1 MESRPRQPISPEEIV
16 VETTKKP
23 FSRRAVLKFGGLGL
37 ASLATLGAL
46 EAVSFIPKRMA
57 HAAAAST
64 NFPDIQ
70 FDIGNFIA
78 PVQTFNG
85 IPFHFGPVYTLFAT
99 TRLTRTPSKSDQ
111 QVLANALNTIEANY
125 TFSPSGVFVFVA
137 YGLPYFNRLPQSLV
151 ASHMPRLLTDNS
163 RFPLEEAVPSPTD
176 VLDANNP
183 QPPRKKEKFNV
194 AVQIES
200 NDVLFSIRS
209 DNLFNLFDVS
219 AWFEG
224 SNVLNGSF
232 VPSPDF
238 DGLFNFTST
247 RLMFVQIG
255 LPRKIANAAGLPFA
269 SEINPNSPMWGGFAD
284 QHVNAAGPGP
294 ILTFAGNSSAHLTT
308 TQPGDYFDNASIQ
321 HLSHNINDLDQFYR
335 KVPLTPSADP
345 ETFTERLQ
353 YMFSSP
359 PGSLDPNHPNLGNA
373 ADAFTDGG
381 ANIPAS
387 LSAFIPN
394 TFHGS
399 NAVLTNFDPDD
410 LANGI
415 KTLRGGH
422 EMGLQRSSRA
432 PDGTPLHARM
442 DGPGFDSIDV
452 PDGSTQPKLHF
463 SAFFPT
469 ADFFQKMRA
478 NVAMI
483 DLLSKA
489 DGGTEANVPAGV
501 NPIAM
506 KDNGLERFITATRRQ
521 NFLIPP
527 RRHRAFPL
535 VELT

>member
-1 MESRPRQPISPEEIV
+1 MESHPRQPPSPEEIV

-23 FSRRAVLKFGGLGL
+23 FSRRAVLKLGGLGL

-46 EAVSFIPKRMA
+46 EAVSFIPKRLA
-57 HAAAAST
+57 QAEAAST
-64 NFPDIQ
+64 AFPDIQ

-99 TRLTRTPSKSDQ
+99 ATLTRTPGKRDQ
-111 QVLANALNTIEANY
+111 QVLANALNTIEANFS
-125 TFSPSGVFVFVA
+125 FSPSGVFTFIA

-151 ASHMPRLLTDNS
+151 ASHMPRLVTDNT

-176 VLDANNP
+176 VLDGNP
-183 QPPRKKEKFNV
+183 QPPRKKEKYNV
-194 AVQIES
+194 PVQIEA

-209 DNLFNLFDVS
+209 DNLVNVFEVL
-219 AWFEG
+219 AWLQGIGF
-224 SNVLNGSF
+224 LNGNF
-232 VPSPDF
+232 VPAPNF
-238 DGLFNFTST
+238 NGLFNFTST

-255 LPRKIANAAGLPFA
+255 LPRRIADSVGLSYA
-269 SEINPNSPMWGGFAD
+269 SEINHQSPMWMGFAD
-284 QHVNAAGPGP
+284 QHVNGAGPSP
-294 ILTFAGNSSAHLTT
+294 ILTFAGNSSARLTT
-308 TQPGDYFDNASIQ
+308 AQPGDYFDNASIQ

-335 KVPLTPSADP
+335 KVPLTPDADA

-359 PGSLDPNHPNLGNA
+359 PGSLDPNHPNLDNSPT
-373 ADAFTDGG
+373 DPFTNGG
-381 ANIPAS
+381 ANVPES
-387 LSAFIPN
+387 VSAFIPN
-394 TFHGS
+394 TFHGP
-399 NAVLTNFDPDD
+399 NAVLTNYDPDD
-410 LANGI
+410 LANGV

-422 EMGLQRSSRA
+422 LQGLQRVSRA

-442 DGPGFDSIDV
+442 DGPGFDPLDV
-452 PDGSTQPKLHF
+452 PDGSNQPKLQF

-469 ADFFQKMRA
+469 ADFFQKMREQ
-478 NVAMI
+478 VAMI
-483 DLLSKA
+483 DLLAKA
-489 DGGTEANVPAGV
+489 DGGTEASVPAGV
-501 NPIAM
+501 NPMAM

-535 VELT
+535 LELT

>member
-1 MESRPRQPISPEEIV
+1 MESHPRQPISPEEIV
-16 VETTKKP
+16 VEATKKP
-23 FSRRAVLKFGGLGL
+23 FSRRAVLKIGGLGL

-46 EAVSFIPKRMA
+46 EAVSFIPKRLA
-57 HAAAAST
+57 QAAPAST

-85 IPFHFGPVYTLFAT
+85 ILFHFGPVYTLFVTAS
-99 TRLTRTPSKSDQ
+99 LTRTPSKQDQ
-111 QVLANALNTIEANY
+111 QTLANALNTIEANFP
-125 TFSPSGVFVFVA
+125 FSPSGVFTFVA
-137 YGLPYFNRLPQSLV
+137 YGLSYFNRLPQSLV
-151 ASHMPRLLTDNS
+151 ASHMPRLVIDNT

-176 VLDANNP
+176 VLDANP

-194 AVQIES
+194 PVRIES

-209 DNLFNLFDVS
+209 DNLVNVFEVA
-219 AWFEG
+219 AWLQGIGF
-224 SNVLNGSF
+224 LNGNF

-238 DGLFNFTST
+238 DRLFNFTST

-255 LPRKIANAAGLPFA
+255 LPRKIADAAGLPYA
-269 SEINPNSPMWGGFAD
+269 SEINPNSPMFGGFAD

-294 ILTFAGNSSAHLTT
+294 ILTFAGNSSAVLTT
-308 TQPGDYFDNASIQ
+308 ARAGDYFDNASIQ

-359 PGSLDPNHPNLGNA
+359 PGSLDPNHPNLGNNPT
-373 ADAFTDGG
+373 DPFTNGG
-381 ANIPAS
+381 ANIPAN

-394 TFHGS
+394 TFFGP
-399 NAVLTNFDPDD
+399 NAALTNYDPDD

-442 DGPGFDSIDV
+442 DGPGFDPMDV
-452 PDGSTQPKLHF
+452 PDGSNQPKLHF

-483 DLLSKA
+483 DLLAKA

-535 VELT
+535 LELT